1 VLFNSYEF
9 LLFFLPVSVAG
20 YFFFGRLGP
29 RLRGDDDAGR
39 YANAWLVACSFFFY
53 AWWRVEFLP
62 LLLASIAVNFVVG
75 RTIVHRAAMGVPTRA
90 LLIAGIAFDLGLL
103 GYFKYANFFVAN
115 AALVFGVAAPTL
127 NVILPIGIS
136 FFTFTQIAFLV
147 DASLR
152 KAAEPSLVNYA
163 LFVSYFPHLLAGPI
177 LHHREMMPQFADATN
192 KRLDWENVARGL
204 ALLAIGLGKKVLIA
218 DELAPVVNAGYSAQ
232 HLPTFGDAWLTT
244 ACYTMQ
250 IYFDFSGY
258 TDMALGMAL
267 MMNIRLPQNFDSPY
281 RQRNLREF
289 WRHWHITLM
298 RFLRDYVYIPVG
310 GSRKGEAF
318 TAFAL
323 VFTFALGGLWH
334 GASWTFVLWG
344 VVNGVG
350 LVAVR
355 WWGRTGLALPAIVAW
370 AMTFAF
376 TNFAWV
382 LFRAP
387 DLGIAR
393 ATIAALVGRHG
404 FTGVTF
410 LPPYYTL
417 ATLAI
422 AGVLALLPRNSNRIA
437 AEMTFGWPLQAATAL
452 LLAAGILCVGNP
464 TEFLYFNF

>member
-1 VLFNSYEF
+1 MLFNSYDF
-9 LLFFLPVSVAG
+9 LLFFLPVAVAG
-20 YFFFGRLGP
+20 YFFFGKLGP
-29 RLRGDDDAGR
+29 RLRGDDDARR
-39 YANAWLVACSFFFY
+39 YANVWLVACSLFFY

-75 RTIVHRAAMGVPTRA
+75 RTIVHRAAMGLATRP
-90 LLIAGIAFDLGLL
+90 LLIAGIAFNLLLL
-103 GYFKYANFFVAN
+103 GYFKYANFFAANVA
-115 AALVFGVAAPTL
+115 LLFGVPAPVL
-127 NVILPIGIS
+127 DVILPIGIS

-147 DASLR
+147 DASQR
-152 KAAEPSLVNYA
+152 KAAEPSLTNYA

-192 KRLDWENVARGL
+192 KRVDWENVARGL

-218 DELAPVVNAGYSAQ
+218 DELAPVVNFGYSAQ
-232 HLPTFGDAWLTT
+232 HALSFGDAWLTVL
-244 ACYTMQ
+244 CYTMQ

-298 RFLRDYVYIPVG
+298 RFLRDYVYIPIG
-310 GSRKGEAF
+310 GSRRGEAF

-323 VFTFALGGLWH
+323 IFTFALGGLWH
-334 GASWTFVLWG
+334 GAAWTFVLWG
-344 VVNGVG
+344 VVNGIG
-350 LVAVR
+350 LVVVR
-355 WWGRTGLALPAIVAW
+355 WWGRAGIALPAVVAW

-387 DLGIAR
+387 DLAAAR
-393 ATIAALVGRHG
+393 GVFAGLVGRHG
-404 FTGVTF
+404 FAGVTF
-410 LPPYYTL
+410 PPTHYTL
-417 ATLAI
+417 AVLAI
-422 AGVLALLPRNSNRIA
+422 ACVLALLPRNSNRIA
-437 AEMTFGWPLQAATAL
+437 AAMSFGWRWQAATAL
-452 LLAAGILCVGNP
+452 LLAAGILSVGNP

>member
-9 LLFFLPVSVAG
+9 LLFFLPASIAG
-20 YFFFGRLGP
+20 YFFFNRF
-29 RLRGDDDAGR
+29 RAG
-39 YANAWLVACSFFFY
+39 NIWLVACSLFFY

-62 LLLASIAVNFVVG
+62 LLIASIAVNFLVG
-75 RTIVHRAAMGVPTRA
+75 RSIVHRAAMGLPTRA
-90 LLIAGIAFDLGLL
+90 LLAGGIAFNLLLL
-103 GYFKYANFFVAN
+103 GYFKYANFFAANVA
-115 AALVFGVAAPTL
+115 AAFGVPAPVL
-127 NVILPIGIS
+127 DVILPIGIS

-147 DASLR
+147 DASHR
-152 KAAEPSLVNYA
+152 KAAEPNLVNYA

-177 LHHREMMPQFADATN
+177 LHHREMMPQFADVSN
-192 KRLDWENVARGL
+192 KSVEWANVARGL

-218 DELAPVVNAGYSAQ
+218 DEIARVANDGYSNL
-232 HLPTFGDAWLTT
+232 HVLTFGDAWLTVI
-244 ACYTMQ
+244 CYTMQ

-298 RFLRDYVYIPVG
+298 RFLRDYVYIPIG

-334 GASWTFVLWG
+334 GAAWTFVLWG
-344 VVNGVG
+344 VVNGIG
-350 LVAVR
+350 LVIVR
-355 WWGRTGLALPAIVAW
+355 WWGRAGIALPAIVAW
-370 AMTFAF
+370 AITFLF

-387 DLGIAR
+387 DIATAR
-393 ATIAALVGRHG
+393 SVFAALAGRHG
-404 FTGVTF
+404 YGGVTLF
-410 LPPYYTL
+410 APTHYTY
-417 ATLAI
+417 A
-422 AGVLALLPRNSNRIA
+422 VLAVACVLAVLPRNSNRIS
-437 AEMTFGWPLQAATAL
+437 AELTFAWPWQAATAL
-452 LLAAGILCVGNP
+452 LLAAGILSVGNP

>member
-9 LLFFLPVSVAG
+9 LLFFLPASVAG
-20 YFFFGRLGP
+20 YFFFNRF
-29 RLRGDDDAGR
+29 RAG
-39 YANAWLVACSFFFY
+39 NLWLVACSFFFY
-53 AWWRVEFLP
+53 AWWRVNFLP
-62 LLLASIAVNFVVG
+62 LLLASIAVNFAVG
-75 RTIVHRAAMGVPTRA
+75 RTIVHRAAMGQATRA
-90 LLIAGIAFDLGLL
+90 LLVAGIAFNLMLL
-103 GYFKYANFFVAN
+103 GYFKYAGFFAANVALLFG
-115 AALVFGVAAPTL
+115 APAPALD
-127 NVILPIGIS
+127 VILPIGIS

-147 DASLR
+147 DASHR
-152 KAAEPSLVNYA
+152 KAAEPNLVNYA

-177 LHHREMMPQFADATN
+177 LHHREMMPQFADRTN
-192 KRLDWENVARGL
+192 KRVVWENVARGL

-218 DELAPVVNAGYSAQ
+218 DELAQVVNAGYSAL
-232 HLPTFGDAWLTT
+232 HVPGFGDAWLTVI
-244 ACYTMQ
+244 CYTMQ

-298 RFLRDYVYIPVG
+298 RFLRDYVYIPIG

-334 GASWTFVLWG
+334 GANWTFVLWG
-344 VVNGVG
+344 VANGVG
-350 LVAVR
+350 LVIVR
-355 WWGRTGLALPAIVAW
+355 WWGRTGIALPAIAAW
-370 AMTFAF
+370 AITFAF

-387 DLGIAR
+387 DLATAR
-393 ATIAALVGRHG
+393 SMFGALAGRHG
-404 FTGVTF
+404 FGGVTF
-410 LPPYYTL
+410 APTHYTL
-417 ATLAI
+417 AVLGI
-422 AGVLALLPRNSNRIA
+422 ACVLAVLPRNSNRITG
-437 AEMTFGWPLQAATAL
+437 EMSFGWHWQAATAL
-452 LLAAGILCVGNP
+452 LLATGILSVGNP